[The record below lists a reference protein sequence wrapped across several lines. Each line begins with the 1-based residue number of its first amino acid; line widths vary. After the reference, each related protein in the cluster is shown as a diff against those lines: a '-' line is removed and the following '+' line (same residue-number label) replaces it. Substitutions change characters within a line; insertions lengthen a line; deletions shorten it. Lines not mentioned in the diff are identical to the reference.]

1 MKIRLEQ
8 LKDELAKAEA
18 DAVVNAELAK
28 AAKAKAVGIEVGWA
42 LGANTH
48 ANADAAWAAWVEA
61 EADARDK
68 EAVVERIKAEIEALE
83 KEQDHEN

>member
-8 LKDELAKAEA
+8 LK
-18 DAVVNAELAK
+18 AELVK
-28 AAKAKAVGIEVGWA
+28 AGVDAAVSTAAGNLAKAKAVGIEVGWA

-48 ANADAAWAAWVEA
+48 ADADTAWAAWAEA
-61 EADARDK
+61 EAEAKDK

-83 KEQDHEN
+83 KAQDDD